1 MSKRHLKWYNLRL
14 NPLSASRA
22 KPGKRPQI
30 CVGILYAPISLG
42 RQTFSAINNRVARV
56 FTEFEEALSD
66 GVDACV
72 ARALGIAPQSNVT
85 EDLVSTRY
93 RFVETYLFSFS
104 KIFRRTLG
112 KFSFFKCMK
121 MLWLCITRSLLH
133 FLLPGELCYARVHCS
148 VNIHASILIATLF

>member
-1 MSKRHLKWYNLRL
+1 MSKRHLKWYMLRL

-30 CVGILYAPISLG
+30 CMGIIYAPMALG
-42 RQTFSAINNRVARV
+42 RQTFSAINARV
-56 FTEFEEALSD
+56 VRVITKLEEAIRG

-72 ARALGIAPQSNVT
+72 ARALSIAPQTNVT
-85 EDLVSTRY
+85 EDLVGTRY

-121 MLWLCITRSLLH
+121 MLWLCIARSMLH
-133 FLLPGELCYARVHCS
+133 FLLPGELRYVH
-148 VNIHASILIATLF
+148 VHALSM